1 MSPSMADPDRSVP
14 TAEDNRQGIIATL
27 AAMTLFILND
37 SLVKL
42 AGAAYPPGQIMV
54 VRGVFASAF
63 MVAIVVRSGAWGSI
77 GLALQPRVLV
87 RGALEALVAMT
98 FIIAITRMPIG
109 DTTAI
114 LQASP
119 ILITVICAVLGL
131 ERVGPRRWAA
141 VLIGFV
147 GVLLIVKPGSAAFRT
162 EALLALVC
170 AALVAARDV
179 FTRTIPPGIPNSV
192 VALTT
197 AVTVIFG
204 GAALG
209 FSEWAPL
216 KPEPTLKLLGAAIFV
231 ALGNVMIVAAYRKAD
246 ASVVSPFRYSIVV
259 FAGILGFAV
268 FGEVP
273 DPQAVAGTVLVVG
286 SGLYTLHRERARS
299 GA

>member
-1 MSPSMADPDRSVP
+1 MADARRPAP
-14 TAEDNRQGIIATL
+14 TAEDNRQGIIATV
-27 AAMTLFILND
+27 AAMSLFILND
-37 SLVKL
+37 ALVKL

-54 VRGVFASAF
+54 VRGIFASLF
-63 MVAIVVRSGAWGSI
+63 MLAIVVRSGAGGDV
-77 GLALQPRVLV
+77 GLALKPRVLV

-119 ILITVICAVLGL
+119 ILITVICAALGL

-141 VLIGFV
+141 VLVGFV
-147 GVLLIVKPGSAAFRT
+147 GVLLIVKPGTAAFRT
-162 EALLALVC
+162 EALLALLC

-209 FSEWAPL
+209 FEDWVPL
-216 KPEPTLKLLGAAIFV
+216 LPRPTLELFGAAIFV
-231 ALGNVMIVAAYRKAD
+231 ALGNVMIVAAYRKAE
-246 ASVVSPFRYSIVV
+246 ASVVSPFRYSVVV
-259 FAGILGFAV
+259 FAGVVGFAV

-273 DPQAVAGTVLVVG
+273 DAQAVAGTVLVVG
-286 SGLYTLHRERARS
+286 SGLYTLHRERAARR
-299 GA
+299 